1 MVLQRA
7 FSSFPS
13 GCPGAALLL
22 LRLAVGGIASLQASL
37 IIAAAPGAVNGNV
50 LIAASVIFI
59 ALALIVGFIT
69 PVASVLLT
77 IGGMIVMLDPG
88 MAAKL
93 PIFESWIARLEF
105 IVLSAALICLGPG
118 AISLDA
124 RLYGRREV
132 QVNGNG
138 A

>member
-1 MVLQRA
+1 MLQRA

-22 LRLAVGGIASLQASL
+22 LRLAVGGIASLHASL
-37 IIAAAPGAVNGNV
+37 IMATTQGAASGDL
-50 LIAASVIFI
+50 LIAALVIII

-69 PVASVLLT
+69 PIASALLT
-77 IGGMIVMLDPG
+77 IGGMLVMLDPDI
-88 MAAKL
+88 ARKL
-93 PIFESWIARLEF
+93 PMFEAWTARAEF

-118 AISLDA
+118 AFSLDA

-132 QVNGNG
+132 RMNGNG
-138 A
+138 T

>member
-22 LRLAVGGIASLQASL
+22 LRLAVGGIASLQASI
-37 IIAAAPGAVNGNV
+37 IIATAHGAANGDV
-50 LIAASVIFI
+50 LTAALVIVI
-59 ALALIVGFIT
+59 SLALIVGFIA
-69 PVASVLLT
+69 PVAGALLT
-77 IGGMIVMLDPG
+77 IGGMIVMLDQG
-88 MAAKL
+88 
-93 PIFESWIARLEF
+93 IARQLPMFEAWTARVEF
-105 IVLSAALICLGPG
+105 IVLSAVLICLGPG
-118 AISLDA
+118 AFSLDA

-138 A
+138 T

>member
-7 FSSFPS
+7 FSSFPT

-22 LRLAVGGIASLQASL
+22 LRLAVGGIASLQASI
-37 IIAAAPGAVNGNV
+37 IIAAAHGAANGDV
-50 LIAASVIFI
+50 LTAALVIVI
-59 ALALIVGFIT
+59 SLALIVGFIT

-77 IGGMIVMLDPG
+77 IGGMIMLDPG
-88 MAAKL
+88 IAGKL
-93 PIFESWIARLEF
+93 AIFESWTARAEF
-105 IVLSAALICLGPG
+105 IVLSAVLICLGPG
-118 AISLDA
+118 AFSLDA

-132 QVNGNG
+132 QVSGNG

>member
-22 LRLAVGGIASLQASL
+22 LRLAVGGIASLQASI
-37 IIAAAPGAVNGNV
+37 IIATAQG
-50 LIAASVIFI
+50 AASGDVLTAALVIVI

-69 PVASVLLT
+69 PVAGVLLT
-77 IGGMIVMLDPG
+77 IGGVIVMLDPG
-88 MAAKL
+88 IAVKL
-93 PIFESWIARLEF
+93 PIFESWTARAEF
-105 IVLSAALICLGPG
+105 VVLSAVLICLGPG
-118 AISLDA
+118 AFSLDA

>member
-22 LRLAVGGIASLQASL
+22 LRLAAGGIASLQASI
-37 IIAAAPGAVNGNV
+37 IIATAHGAANGDV
-50 LIAASVIFI
+50 LTAAFVIVI
-59 ALALIVGFIT
+59 SLALMVGFFT
-69 PVASVLLT
+69 PVACALLT
-77 IGGMIVMLDPG
+77 TGGMIVMLDPG
-88 MAAKL
+88 IAWQLA
-93 PIFESWIARLEF
+93 IFESWTARGEF
-105 IVLSAALICLGPG
+105 IVLSAVLICLGPG
-118 AISLDA
+118 AFSLDA

-138 A
+138 V

>member
-22 LRLAVGGIASLQASL
+22 LRLAVGGIASLQASI
-37 IIAAAPGAVNGNV
+37 IIANAQGAANGEI
-50 LIAASVIFI
+50 LSAALVIII

-69 PVASVLLT
+69 PLASVLLT
-77 IGGMIVMLDPG
+77 IGGMMVMLDHDIAG
-88 MAAKL
+88 SL
-93 PIFESWIARLEF
+93 PMFESWTARLEF
-105 IVLSAALICLGPG
+105 IVLSAVLICLGPG
-118 AISLDA
+118 AFSLDA

-132 QVNGNG
+132 HVNSNG

>member
-22 LRLAVGGIASLQASL
+22 LRLAVGGIAILQASI
-37 IIAAAPGAVNGNV
+37 IIATAHGAGNGDVVTAA
-50 LIAASVIFI
+50 LVIVI
-59 ALALIVGFIT
+59 SLALIVGFIT

-88 MAAKL
+88 IVGKL
-93 PIFESWIARLEF
+93 AVFESWTARAEF
-105 IVLSAALICLGPG
+105 IVLSAVLICLGPG
-118 AISLDA
+118 AFSLDA

-132 QVNGNG
+132 QVNGTG

>member
-22 LRLAVGGIASLQASL
+22 LRLAVGGIASLQAS
-37 IIAAAPGAVNGNV
+37 IILATAQ
-50 LIAASVIFI
+50 AASNGEILSAALVIII

-69 PVASVLLT
+69 PLASVLLT
-77 IGGMIVMLDPG
+77 IGGVMVMLDPDIAG
-88 MAAKL
+88 SL
-93 PIFESWIARLEF
+93 PMFESWTARLEF
-105 IVLSAALICLGPG
+105 IVLSAVLICLGPG
-118 AISLDA
+118 AFSLDA

-132 QVNGNG
+132 HVNSNG
-138 A
+138 V